1 MDQRHPP
8 DTSVRGSKDVMTI
21 QVLYFG
27 LVRNIVRVAEE
38 TVTLPI
44 GTTVRDLFDFL
55 FKKYG
60 DPFRDAFFTSDGTL
74 VANAIILLDGS
85 NILYRKGVDTEIDH
99 QSSTHIMLTMTA
111 IGGG

>member
-1 MDQRHPP
+1 MNQPHPR
-8 DTSVRGSKDVMTI
+8 DTNVRESKDVMTI

-44 GTTVRDLFDFL
+44 GATVRDLFDFL

-60 DPFRDAFFTSDGTL
+60 DPFRDALFTSDGTL

-85 NILYRKGVDTEIDH
+85 NILYQKGVDTEIDH
-99 QSSTHIMLTMTA
+99 QSSTHILLTTTA